1 MESVQD
7 GNEAVF
13 EKLEILT
20 DEISLPSFHLYPL
33 SVSVFASI
41 PYLSLFSSLSPIC
54 LCFRLSPLSISVFFD
69 HRFNVAWKPD
79 VFRFSLRSEC
89 SELANRWL
97 HNSTQVNSLTSQ
109 VTDLETTL
117 QFVTLVDK
125 NMYFTGVNIH
135 IRNGLETTESIDGTG
150 IPLYPEM
157 FL

>member
-54 LCFRLSPLSISVFFD
+54 LCFRLNPLSVSVFASLPYLSLFSSIIVSML
-69 HRFNVAWKPD
+69 HGNLMFSVSPFEANVQNLQIADFIIP
-79 VFRFSLRSEC
+79 LRSI
-89 SELANRWL
+89 L
-97 HNSTQVNSLTSQ
+97 
-109 VTDLETTL
+109 
-117 QFVTLVDK
+117 
-125 NMYFTGVNIH
+125 
-135 IRNGLETTESIDGTG
+135 
-150 IPLYPEM
+150 
-157 FL
+157 